1 MDIFD
6 SRQQRELQ
14 RLRQSQASNIVAID
28 PNLKGFTQRFD
39 PDVSRMSLLQ
49 AQRARLPTKAELEK
63 AAGIKT
69 IKKLKKRK
77 KKNLRGEVARNLRE
91 QRRFEKGERRD
102 KPEEEPRIVGDPIP
116 VVPGAAPP
124 AAADPNAQLRLAI
137 EGRRIAAQD
146 AQQRRLVDAL
156 MDRDDRERGERQ
168 AILDR
173 QADERQALV
182 GRSEVERQAILDREF
197 AERREA
203 SGERDRILQG
213 SERASEAAQ
222 KERVELRGAFRTIL
236 ESETDYARQE
246 RQDIREQSEAERRIV
261 RKEGREERTA
271 LRDRVDQQIIDE
283 RRKAAEERGQLFERG
298 ITALERFGDE
308 ERRERIQREDQRAAS
323 QVAERQRERQQ
334 TEASAGRSQLERET
348 ILAAAAEERE
358 SLLRLSLE
366 SQRDPVPEG
375 QTEADRNFISRQ
387 FQSGLDTI
395 DRRIGEAEARTTEQ
409 IRHHADRVAAVERQ
423 PPIIIQQPA
432 PPPQPVQQGP
442 TAAEIASSVRTQL
455 REIDTNRP
463 VSPTARRIDI
473 EEQSEEETPVS
484 SPRPIVTPQSTGQEV
499 DFGGGGGE
507 ERGEPEPEVDLSGN
521 EPVGSGELLRQGEF
535 LEVGKRILGG
545 ATSTKNI
552 AINRLYGIDSSANPF
567 VAAQVVGGGEVVSE
581 PAQVP
586 SERIAELEEEQE
598 EEEEEEG
605 TPSFGPRPVT
615 PPRSFPAAIPTS
627 DPKQKPR
634 KFAAPLARAEGVAP
648 LPPPELEGSGVFI
661 DPSNL
666 PQEGGQ
672 DLFQSG
678 QFSGDLEAAAQN
690 AIGFVGDIAGRAAG
704 GISSL
709 VNPDTPVGEQTGGA
723 LVDAE
728 GKPIFGLGQEIEP
741 TIKPLASSSP
751 RRRPQGESRSAPP
764 RVETTG
770 RGLVEE
776 EDEAEAEGVQPQSR
790 RTNFQTYEALRSDLD
805 QSYVRGRPKGGSR
818 DFVPFKITNTTDRK
832 FKGLEPGQSV
842 SIAQVEGDGK
852 LGYFPTGRV
861 DKSKLGITRIGRGE
875 LEKQIKA
882 GKLKIDRTGA
892 E

>member
-14 RLRQSQASNIVAID
+14 RLRQSQASSIVGID

-39 PDVSRMSLLQ
+39 PDVSRMSLLK
-49 AQRARLPTKAELEK
+49 AQRERLPTKAELEK

-102 KPEEEPRIVGDPIP
+102 KPEQEPRIVGDPIP
-116 VVPGAAPP
+116 AVPGAAAPA

-213 SERASEAAQ
+213 SER
-222 KERVELRGAFRTIL
+222 ERVELRGAFRTIL
-236 ESETDYARQE
+236 EGETAFARQE
-246 RQDIREQSEAERRIV
+246 RQDIRDQSEAERESV
-261 RKEGREERTA
+261 RREGREERTA

-308 ERRERIQREDQRAAS
+308 ERRERIQREDQQAAG

-358 SLLRLSLE
+358 TLLRLSLE
-366 SQRDPVPEG
+366 SQRDPIPEG

-395 DRRIGEAEARTTEQ
+395 DRRIGEAEARTAEQ
-409 IRHHADRVAAVERQ
+409 IRQHADRVAAVEKQ

-432 PPPQPVQQGP
+432 PQPQPVQQGP
-442 TAAEIASSVRTQL
+442 TAAEIASSVRSQL
-455 REIDTNRP
+455 QEIDTNRP
-463 VSPTARRIDI
+463 VSPTARRINI

-484 SPRPIVTPQSTGQEV
+484 SPRPIVTPQSTGQEI
-499 DFGGGGGE
+499 DFVGGGGE
-507 ERGEPEPEVDLSGN
+507 ERGEPEPEVDLSGD

-535 LEVGKRILGG
+535 LEVGKRLLGG
-545 ATSTKNI
+545 ATSTKNT
-552 AINRLYGIDSSANPF
+552 AINRFYGIDSSANPS
-567 VAAQVVGGGEVVSE
+567 VAAQVVGGGVVSE

-586 SERIAELEEEQE
+586 SERIPELEQ

-615 PPRSFPAAIPTS
+615 PPRSFPPAIPTG
-627 DPKQKPR
+627 DPEQKPR
-634 KFAAPLARAEGVAP
+634 EFAAPLAARPEGVAP

-709 VNPDTPVGEQTGGA
+709 VNPDTPVGEQTGGG

-751 RRRPQGESRSAPP
+751 RRRPKGESRSAPP

-770 RGLVEE
+770 TTGRGLVEE
-776 EDEAEAEGVQPQSR
+776 EDEGEAEGVQPQLR
-790 RTNFQTYEALRSDLD
+790 RTNFQTYEALREDLD

-818 DFVPFKITNTTDRK
+818 DFVPFKVTNTSDRK

-861 DKSKLGITRIGRGE
+861 DKSKVGITRIGRPE

>member
-14 RLRQSQASNIVAID
+14 RLRQSQASSIVGID

-39 PDVSRMSLLQ
+39 PDVSRMSLLK
-49 AQRARLPTKAELEK
+49 AQRERLPTKAELEK
-63 AAGIKT
+63 SAGIKT

-102 KPEEEPRIVGDPIP
+102 KPEQEPRIVGDPIP
-116 VVPGAAPP
+116 AVPGAAAP

-137 EGRRIAAQD
+137 EGRRIASQD

-168 AILDR
+168 LILDR

-182 GRSEVERQAILDREF
+182 GRSEVERRSILDREF

-213 SERASEAAQ
+213 SER
-222 KERVELRGAFRTIL
+222 ERVELRGAFRTIL

-246 RQDIREQSEAERRIV
+246 RQDIREQSEAERRVV
-261 RKEGREERTA
+261 RREGREESTA

-308 ERRERIQREDQRAAS
+308 ERRERVQREDQQAAA
-323 QVAERQRERQQ
+323 QVAERQRQRQ
-334 TEASAGRSQLERET
+334 ESESSAGRSQLERET
-348 ILAAAAEERE
+348 ILGAAAEERE

-366 SQRDPVPEG
+366 SQREPVPEG

-432 PPPQPVQQGP
+432 PQPTVQQGP
-442 TAAEIASSVRTQL
+442 TAAEIASSVRSQL
-455 REIDTNRP
+455 QEIDTNTP

-507 ERGEPEPEVDLSGN
+507 ERGEPEPEVDLSGD

-535 LEVGKRILGG
+535 LEVGKRLLGG
-545 ATSTKNI
+545 ATSTKNT
-552 AINRLYGIDSSANPF
+552 AINKFYGIDSSANPS

-586 SERIAELEEEQE
+586 SERIAELEQ
-598 EEEEEEG
+598 EEEG

-615 PPRSFPAAIPTS
+615 PPRSFPAAIPTG
-627 DPKQKPR
+627 DPEQKPR
-634 KFAAPLARAEGVAP
+634 KFAAPLAARPEGVAP

-690 AIGFVGDIAGRAAG
+690 AIGFVGDVAGRAAG

-723 LVDAE
+723 LVDAK
-728 GKPIFGLGQEIEP
+728 GKPIFGLGQEIEEP

-751 RRRPQGESRSAPP
+751 RRRPKIESRSAPP

-770 RGLVEE
+770 TTGRGLVESE
-776 EDEAEAEGVQPQSR
+776 EDGEAEGVQPQLR
-790 RTNFQTYEALRSDLD
+790 RTNYQTYEALRSDLD

-818 DFVPFKITNTTDRK
+818 DFVPFKITNTSDRK
-832 FKGLEPGQSV
+832 FKGLEPGRSV

-861 DKSKLGITRIGRGE
+861 DKSKAGITRIGRGE

-882 GKLKIDRTGA
+882 GKLKIDRSGA

>member
-14 RLRQSQASNIVAID
+14 RLRQSQASSIVGID

-39 PDVSRMSLLQ
+39 PDVSRMSLLK
-49 AQRARLPTKAELEK
+49 AQRERLPTKAELEK
-63 AAGIKT
+63 SAGIKT

-102 KPEEEPRIVGDPIP
+102 KPEQEPRIVGDPIP
-116 VVPGAAPP
+116 AVPGAAAP

-137 EGRRIAAQD
+137 EGRRIASQD

-168 AILDR
+168 LILDR

-182 GRSEVERQAILDREF
+182 GRSEVERRSILDREF

-213 SERASEAAQ
+213 SER
-222 KERVELRGAFRTIL
+222 ERVELRGAFRTIL

-246 RQDIREQSEAERRIV
+246 RQDIREQSEAERRVV
-261 RKEGREERTA
+261 RREGREESTA

-308 ERRERIQREDQRAAS
+308 ERRERVQREDQQAAA
-323 QVAERQRERQQ
+323 QVAERQRQRQ
-334 TEASAGRSQLERET
+334 ESESSAGRSQLERET
-348 ILAAAAEERE
+348 ILGAAAEERE

-366 SQRDPVPEG
+366 SQREPVPEG

-432 PPPQPVQQGP
+432 PQPTVQQGP
-442 TAAEIASSVRTQL
+442 TAAEIASSVRSQL
-455 REIDTNRP
+455 QEIDTNTP
-463 VSPTARRIDI
+463 VSPTARRINI

-507 ERGEPEPEVDLSGN
+507 ERGEPEPEVDLSGD

-535 LEVGKRILGG
+535 LEVGKRLLGG
-545 ATSTKNI
+545 ATSTKNT
-552 AINRLYGIDSSANPF
+552 AINKFYGIDSSANPS
-567 VAAQVVGGGEVVSE
+567 VAAQVVDGGEVVAE

-586 SERIAELEEEQE
+586 SERIAELEQ
-598 EEEEEEG
+598 EEEG

-615 PPRSFPAAIPTS
+615 PPRSFPAAIPTG
-627 DPKQKPR
+627 DPEQKPR
-634 KFAAPLARAEGVAP
+634 KFAAPLAARPEGVAP

-690 AIGFVGDIAGRAAG
+690 AIGFVGDVAGRAAG

-723 LVDAE
+723 LVDAK
-728 GKPIFGLGQEIEP
+728 GKPIFGLGQEIEEP

-751 RRRPQGESRSAPP
+751 RRRPKIESRSAPP

-770 RGLVEE
+770 TTGRGLVESE
-776 EDEAEAEGVQPQSR
+776 EDGEAEGVQPQLR
-790 RTNFQTYEALRSDLD
+790 RTNYQTYEALRSDLD

-818 DFVPFKITNTTDRK
+818 DFVPFKITNTSDRK
-832 FKGLEPGQSV
+832 FKGLEPGRSV

-861 DKSKLGITRIGRGE
+861 DKSKAGITRIGRGE

-882 GKLKIDRTGA
+882 GKLKIDRSGA

>member
-14 RLRQSQASNIVAID
+14 RLRQSQASSIVGID

-39 PDVSRMSLLQ
+39 PDVSRMSLLK
-49 AQRARLPTKAELEK
+49 AQRERLPTKAELEK
-63 AAGIKT
+63 SAGVKT

-102 KPEEEPRIVGDPIP
+102 KPEQEPRIVGDPIP
-116 VVPGAAPP
+116 AVPGAA
-124 AAADPNAQLRLAI
+124 AAPVADPNAQLRLAI
-137 EGRRIAAQD
+137 EGRRIASQD

-168 AILDR
+168 LILDR

-182 GRSEVERQAILDREF
+182 GRSEVERRSILDREF

-213 SERASEAAQ
+213 SER
-222 KERVELRGAFRTIL
+222 ERVELRGAFRTIL

-246 RQDIREQSEAERRIV
+246 RQDIREQSEAERRVV

-308 ERRERIQREDQRAAS
+308 ERRERVQREDQQAAA
-323 QVAERQRERQQ
+323 QVAERQRQRQ
-334 TEASAGRSQLERET
+334 ESESSAGRSQLERET
-348 ILAAAAEERE
+348 ILGAAAEERE

-366 SQRDPVPEG
+366 SQREPVPEG

-432 PPPQPVQQGP
+432 PQPTVQQGP
-442 TAAEIASSVRTQL
+442 TAAEIASSVRSQL
-455 REIDTNRP
+455 QEIDTNTP
-463 VSPTARRIDI
+463 VSPTARRINI

-484 SPRPIVTPQSTGQEV
+484 SPRPIETPQSTGQEI

-507 ERGEPEPEVDLSGN
+507 ERGEPEPEVDLSGD

-535 LEVGKRILGG
+535 LEVGKRLLGG
-545 ATSTKNI
+545 ATSTKNT
-552 AINRLYGIDSSANPF
+552 AINKFYGIDSSANPS

-586 SERIAELEEEQE
+586 SERIAELEQ
-598 EEEEEEG
+598 EEEG

-615 PPRSFPAAIPTS
+615 PPRSFPAAIPTG
-627 DPKQKPR
+627 DPEQKPR
-634 KFAAPLARAEGVAP
+634 KFAAPLAARAEGVAP

-690 AIGFVGDIAGRAAG
+690 AIGFVGDIAGKAAG

-723 LVDAE
+723 LVDAK
-728 GKPIFGLGQEIEP
+728 GKPIFGLGQEIEEPIRP

-751 RRRPQGESRSAPP
+751 RRRPQIESRAATP

-770 RGLVEE
+770 GGLVEE
-776 EDEAEAEGVQPQSR
+776 EDEADAEGVQPQSR

-818 DFVPFKITNTTDRK
+818 DFVPFKITNTSDRK
-832 FKGLEPGQSV
+832 FKGLEPGRSV

-861 DKSKLGITRIGRGE
+861 DKSKAGITRIGRGE

-882 GKLKIDRTGA
+882 GKLKIDRSGA

>member
-63 AAGIKT
+63 SAGIKT

-116 VVPGAAPP
+116 AVPGAAAP

-203 SGERDRILQG
+203 SGERDRILER
-213 SERASEAAQ
+213 SER
-222 KERVELRGAFRTIL
+222 ERVELRGAYRTIL
-236 ESETDYARQE
+236 EGETAFARQE
-246 RQDIREQSEAERRIV
+246 RQDIRDQSEAERDLV
-261 RKEGREERTA
+261 RREGREERTA

-308 ERRERIQREDQRAAS
+308 ERRERIQREDQQAAG

-358 SLLRLSLE
+358 TLLRLSLE
-366 SQRDPVPEG
+366 SQRDPIPEG

-395 DRRIGEAEARTTEQ
+395 DRRIGEAEARTAEQ
-409 IRHHADRVAAVERQ
+409 IRQHADRVAAVERQ

-432 PPPQPVQQGP
+432 PQPQPVQQGP
-442 TAAEIASSVRTQL
+442 TAAEIASSVRSQL
-455 REIDTNRP
+455 QEIETNRP

-473 EEQSEEETPVS
+473 EEQSDEETPVS
-484 SPRPIVTPQSTGQEV
+484 SPRPIVTPQSTGQEI
-499 DFGGGGGE
+499 DFGGGGGQ

-535 LEVGKRILGG
+535 LEVGKRLLGG
-545 ATSTKNI
+545 ATSTKNT
-552 AINRLYGIDSSANPF
+552 AINRFYGIDSSANPF

-586 SERIAELEEEQE
+586 SQRIPELEQ
-598 EEEEEEG
+598 EEEEEG

-615 PPRSFPAAIPTS
+615 PPRSFPPAIPTG
-627 DPKQKPR
+627 DPEQKPR
-634 KFAAPLARAEGVAP
+634 KFAAPLARPEGVAP

-709 VNPDTPVGEQTGGA
+709 VNPDTPVGEQTGGG

-728 GKPIFGLGQEIEP
+728 GNPIFGLGQEIEP

-751 RRRPQGESRSAPP
+751 RRRPKGESRSAPP

-776 EDEAEAEGVQPQSR
+776 EDEGEAEGVQPQLR

-818 DFVPFKITNTTDRK
+818 DFVPFKITNTSDRK

-861 DKSKLGITRIGRGE
+861 DKSKAGITRIGRPE

-882 GKLKIDRTGA
+882 GKLKIDRRGA

>member
-102 KPEEEPRIVGDPIP
+102 KPEQEPRIVGDPIP
-116 VVPGAAPP
+116 AVPGAAAPA

-203 SGERDRILQG
+203 SGERDRILER
-213 SERASEAAQ
+213 SER
-222 KERVELRGAFRTIL
+222 ERVELRGAFRTIL

-246 RQDIREQSEAERRIV
+246 RQDIREQSEAERRVV
-261 RKEGREERTA
+261 RREGREERTA

-308 ERRERIQREDQRAAS
+308 ERRERIQREDQQAAG

-358 SLLRLSLE
+358 SLLRLALE
-366 SQRDPVPEG
+366 SDRDPVPEG
-375 QTEADRNFISRQ
+375 QTATDRDFITRQ
-387 FQSGLDTI
+387 LQQGLETI
-395 DRRIGEAEARTTEQ
+395 DRRIGESEARTAEQ
-409 IRHHADRVAAVERQ
+409 IRQHADRVSAVERQ

-432 PPPQPVQQGP
+432 SPPQPVQRGP
-442 TAAEIASSVRTQL
+442 TAAEIASSVRSQL
-455 REIDTNRP
+455 QEIETNRP

-484 SPRPIVTPQSTGQEV
+484 SPRPIVTPQSTGQEI

-521 EPVGSGELLRQGEF
+521 DPVGSGELLRQGEF
-535 LEVGKRILGG
+535 LEVGKRLLGG

-567 VAAQVVGGGEVVSE
+567 VAAQVVGGGEVVAE

-586 SERIAELEEEQE
+586 SERIAEL
-598 EEEEEEG
+598 EEEG

-615 PPRSFPAAIPTS
+615 PPRSFPAKTAIPTG
-627 DPKQKPR
+627 DPEQKPR
-634 KFAAPLARAEGVAP
+634 EFARPEGIAP

-661 DPSNL
+661 DSSNL

-672 DLFQSG
+672 DLFQSA

-723 LVDAE
+723 LVDVE
-728 GKPIFGLGQEIEP
+728 GKPIFGLGQEIEEP

-751 RRRPQGESRSAPP
+751 PRRPKIESRAAPP

-770 RGLVEE
+770 TTGRGLVESE
-776 EDEAEAEGVQPQSR
+776 EEAEAEGVQPQLR

-818 DFVPFKITNTTDRK
+818 DFVPFKVTNTSDRK

-861 DKSKLGITRIGRGE
+861 DKSKKGITRIGRAE

>member
-14 RLRQSQASNIVAID
+14 RLRQSQASSIVGID

-39 PDVSRMSLLQ
+39 PDVSRMSLLK
-49 AQRARLPTKAELEK
+49 AQRERLPTKAELEK
-63 AAGIKT
+63 SAGIKT

-102 KPEEEPRIVGDPIP
+102 KPEQEPRIVGDPIP
-116 VVPGAAPP
+116 AVPGAAAP

-137 EGRRIAAQD
+137 EGRRIASQD

-168 AILDR
+168 LILDR

-182 GRSEVERQAILDREF
+182 GRSEVERRSILDREF

-213 SERASEAAQ
+213 SER
-222 KERVELRGAFRTIL
+222 ERVELRGAFRTIL

-246 RQDIREQSEAERRIV
+246 RQDIREQSEAERRVV
-261 RKEGREERTA
+261 RREGREESTA

-308 ERRERIQREDQRAAS
+308 ERRERVQREDQQAAA
-323 QVAERQRERQQ
+323 QVAERQRQRQ
-334 TEASAGRSQLERET
+334 ESESSAGRSQLERET
-348 ILAAAAEERE
+348 ILGAAAEERE

-366 SQRDPVPEG
+366 SQREPVPEG

-432 PPPQPVQQGP
+432 PQPTVQQGP
-442 TAAEIASSVRTQL
+442 TAAEIASSVRSQL
-455 REIDTNRP
+455 QEIDTNTP
-463 VSPTARRIDI
+463 VSPTARRINI

-507 ERGEPEPEVDLSGN
+507 ERGEPEPEVDLSGD

-535 LEVGKRILGG
+535 LEVGKRLLGG
-545 ATSTKNI
+545 ATSTKNT
-552 AINRLYGIDSSANPF
+552 AINKFYGIDSSANPS

-586 SERIAELEEEQE
+586 SERIAELEQ
-598 EEEEEEG
+598 EEEG

-615 PPRSFPAAIPTS
+615 PPRSFPAAIPTG
-627 DPKQKPR
+627 DPEQKPR
-634 KFAAPLARAEGVAP
+634 KFAAPLAARPEGVAP

-690 AIGFVGDIAGRAAG
+690 AIGFVGDVAGRAAG

-728 GKPIFGLGQEIEP
+728 GKPIFGLGQEIEEP

-751 RRRPQGESRSAPP
+751 RRRPKIESRSAPP

-770 RGLVEE
+770 TTGRGLVESE
-776 EDEAEAEGVQPQSR
+776 EDGEAEGVQPQLR
-790 RTNFQTYEALRSDLD
+790 RTNYQTYEALRSDLD

-818 DFVPFKITNTTDRK
+818 DFVPFKITNTSDRK
-832 FKGLEPGQSV
+832 FKGLEPGRSV

-861 DKSKLGITRIGRGE
+861 DKSKAGITRIGRGE

-882 GKLKIDRTGA
+882 GKLKIDRSGA

>member
-14 RLRQSQASNIVAID
+14 RLRQSQASSIVGID

-39 PDVSRMSLLQ
+39 PDVSRMSLLK
-49 AQRARLPTKAELEK
+49 AQRERLPTKAELEK
-63 AAGIKT
+63 SAGIKT

-102 KPEEEPRIVGDPIP
+102 KPEQEPRIVGDPIP
-116 VVPGAAPP
+116 AVPGAAAP

-137 EGRRIAAQD
+137 EGRRIASQD

-168 AILDR
+168 LILDR

-182 GRSEVERQAILDREF
+182 GRSEVERRSILDREF

-213 SERASEAAQ
+213 SER
-222 KERVELRGAFRTIL
+222 ERVELRGAFRTIL

-246 RQDIREQSEAERRIV
+246 RQDIREQSEAERRVV
-261 RKEGREERTA
+261 RREGREESTA

-308 ERRERIQREDQRAAS
+308 ERRERVQREDQQAAA
-323 QVAERQRERQQ
+323 QVAERQRQRQ
-334 TEASAGRSQLERET
+334 ESESSAGRSQLERET
-348 ILAAAAEERE
+348 ILGAAAEERE

-366 SQRDPVPEG
+366 SQREPVPEG

-432 PPPQPVQQGP
+432 PQPTVQQGP
-442 TAAEIASSVRTQL
+442 TAAEIASSVRSQL
-455 REIDTNRP
+455 QEIDTNTP
-463 VSPTARRIDI
+463 VSPTTRRIDI

-484 SPRPIVTPQSTGQEV
+484 SPRPIVTPQSTGQEI

-507 ERGEPEPEVDLSGN
+507 ERGEPEPEVDLSGD

-535 LEVGKRILGG
+535 LEVGKRLLGG
-545 ATSTKNI
+545 ATSTKNT
-552 AINRLYGIDSSANPF
+552 AINKFYGIDSSANPS

-586 SERIAELEEEQE
+586 SERIAELEQ
-598 EEEEEEG
+598 EEEG

-615 PPRSFPAAIPTS
+615 PPRSFPAAIPTG
-627 DPKQKPR
+627 DPEQKPR
-634 KFAAPLARAEGVAP
+634 KFAAPLAARPEGVAP
-648 LPPPELEGSGVFI
+648 LPPPE
-661 DPSNL
+661 
-666 PQEGGQ
+666 
-672 DLFQSG
+672 
-678 QFSGDLEAAAQN
+678 
-690 AIGFVGDIAGRAAG
+690 
-704 GISSL
+704 
-709 VNPDTPVGEQTGGA
+709 
-723 LVDAE
+723 
-728 GKPIFGLGQEIEP
+728 
-741 TIKPLASSSP
+741 
-751 RRRPQGESRSAPP
+751 
-764 RVETTG
+764 
-770 RGLVEE
+770 
-776 EDEAEAEGVQPQSR
+776 
-790 RTNFQTYEALRSDLD
+790 
-805 QSYVRGRPKGGSR
+805 
-818 DFVPFKITNTTDRK
+818 
-832 FKGLEPGQSV
+832 
-842 SIAQVEGDGK
+842 
-852 LGYFPTGRV
+852 
-861 DKSKLGITRIGRGE
+861 
-875 LEKQIKA
+875 
-882 GKLKIDRTGA
+882 
-892 E
+892 

>member
-14 RLRQSQASNIVAID
+14 RLRQSQASSIVGID

-39 PDVSRMSLLQ
+39 PDVSRMSLLK
-49 AQRARLPTKAELEK
+49 AQRERLPTKAELEK
-63 AAGIKT
+63 SAGVKT

-102 KPEEEPRIVGDPIP
+102 KPEQEPRIVGDPIP
-116 VVPGAAPP
+116 AVPGAAAP
-124 AAADPNAQLRLAI
+124 AADPNAQLRLAI
-137 EGRRIAAQD
+137 EGRRIASQD

-168 AILDR
+168 LILDR

-182 GRSEVERQAILDREF
+182 GRSEVERRSILDREF

-213 SERASEAAQ
+213 SER
-222 KERVELRGAFRTIL
+222 ERVELRGAFRTIL

-246 RQDIREQSEAERRIV
+246 RQDIREQSEAERRVV
-261 RKEGREERTA
+261 RREGREESTA

-308 ERRERIQREDQRAAS
+308 ERRERVQREDQQAAA
-323 QVAERQRERQQ
+323 QVAERQRQRQ
-334 TEASAGRSQLERET
+334 ESESSAGRSQLERET
-348 ILAAAAEERE
+348 ILGAAAEERE

-366 SQRDPVPEG
+366 SQREPVPEG

-432 PPPQPVQQGP
+432 QPAQPTVQQGP
-442 TAAEIASSVRTQL
+442 TAAEIASSVRSQL
-455 REIDTNRP
+455 QEIDTNTP
-463 VSPTARRIDI
+463 VSPTARRINI

-484 SPRPIVTPQSTGQEV
+484 SPRPIETPQSTGQEI

-507 ERGEPEPEVDLSGN
+507 ERGEPEPEVDLSGD

-535 LEVGKRILGG
+535 LEVGKRLLGG
-545 ATSTKNI
+545 ATSTKNT
-552 AINRLYGIDSSANPF
+552 AINKFYGIDSSANPS

-586 SERIAELEEEQE
+586 SERIAELEQ
-598 EEEEEEG
+598 EEEG

-615 PPRSFPAAIPTS
+615 PPRSFPAAIPTG
-627 DPKQKPR
+627 DPEQKPR
-634 KFAAPLARAEGVAP
+634 KFAAPLAARPEGVAP

-690 AIGFVGDIAGRAAG
+690 AIGFVGDIAGKAAG

-723 LVDAE
+723 LVDAK
-728 GKPIFGLGQEIEP
+728 GKPIFGLGQEIEEP

-751 RRRPQGESRSAPP
+751 RRRPKIESRSAPP

-770 RGLVEE
+770 TTGRGLVESE
-776 EDEAEAEGVQPQSR
+776 EDGEAEGVQPQLR
-790 RTNFQTYEALRSDLD
+790 RTNYQTYEALRSDLD

-818 DFVPFKITNTTDRK
+818 DFVPFKITNTSDRK
-832 FKGLEPGQSV
+832 FKGLEPGRSV

-861 DKSKLGITRIGRGE
+861 DKSKAGITRIGRGE

-882 GKLKIDRTGA
+882 GKLKIDRSGA

>member
-14 RLRQSQASNIVAID
+14 RLRQSQASSIVGID

-39 PDVSRMSLLQ
+39 PDVSRMSLLK
-49 AQRARLPTKAELEK
+49 AQRERLPTKAELEK
-63 AAGIKT
+63 SAGIKT

-102 KPEEEPRIVGDPIP
+102 KPEQEPRIVGDPIP
-116 VVPGAAPP
+116 AVPGAAAP

-137 EGRRIAAQD
+137 EGRRIASQD

-168 AILDR
+168 LILDR

-182 GRSEVERQAILDREF
+182 GRSEVERRSILDREF

-213 SERASEAAQ
+213 SER
-222 KERVELRGAFRTIL
+222 ERVELRGAFRTIL

-246 RQDIREQSEAERRIV
+246 RQDIREQSEAERRVV
-261 RKEGREERTA
+261 RREGREESTA

-308 ERRERIQREDQRAAS
+308 ERRERVQREDQQAAA
-323 QVAERQRERQQ
+323 QVAERQRQRQ
-334 TEASAGRSQLERET
+334 ESESSAGRSQLERET
-348 ILAAAAEERE
+348 ILGAAAEERE

-366 SQRDPVPEG
+366 SQREPVPEG

-432 PPPQPVQQGP
+432 PQPTVQQGP
-442 TAAEIASSVRTQL
+442 TAAEIASSVRSQL
-455 REIDTNRP
+455 QEIDTNTP
-463 VSPTARRIDI
+463 VSPTARRINI

-507 ERGEPEPEVDLSGN
+507 ERGEPEPEVDLSGD

-535 LEVGKRILGG
+535 LEVGKRLLGG
-545 ATSTKNI
+545 ATSTKNT
-552 AINRLYGIDSSANPF
+552 AINKFYGIDSSANPS

-586 SERIAELEEEQE
+586 SERIAELEQ
-598 EEEEEEG
+598 EEEG

-615 PPRSFPAAIPTS
+615 PPRSFPAAIPTG
-627 DPKQKPR
+627 DPEQKPR
-634 KFAAPLARAEGVAP
+634 KFAAPLAARPEGVAP

-723 LVDAE
+723 LVDAK
-728 GKPIFGLGQEIEP
+728 GKPIFGLGQEIEEP

-751 RRRPQGESRSAPP
+751 RRRPKIESRSAPP

-770 RGLVEE
+770 TTGRGLVESE
-776 EDEAEAEGVQPQSR
+776 EDGEAEGVQPQLR
-790 RTNFQTYEALRSDLD
+790 RTNYQTYEALRSDLD

-818 DFVPFKITNTTDRK
+818 DFVPFKITNTSDRK
-832 FKGLEPGQSV
+832 FKGLEPGRSV

-861 DKSKLGITRIGRGE
+861 DKSKAGITRIGRGE

-882 GKLKIDRTGA
+882 GKLKIDRSGA

>member
-14 RLRQSQASNIVAID
+14 RLRQSQASSIVGID

-39 PDVSRMSLLQ
+39 PDVSRMSLLK
-49 AQRARLPTKAELEK
+49 AQRERLPTKAELEK
-63 AAGIKT
+63 SAGVKT

-102 KPEEEPRIVGDPIP
+102 KPEQEPRIVGDPIP
-116 VVPGAAPP
+116 AVPGAA
-124 AAADPNAQLRLAI
+124 AAPVADPNAQLRLAI
-137 EGRRIAAQD
+137 EGRRIASQD

-168 AILDR
+168 LILDR

-182 GRSEVERQAILDREF
+182 GRSEVERRSILDREF

-213 SERASEAAQ
+213 SER
-222 KERVELRGAFRTIL
+222 ERVELRGAFRTIL

-246 RQDIREQSEAERRIV
+246 RQDIREQSEAERRVV
-261 RKEGREERTA
+261 RREGREESTA

-308 ERRERIQREDQRAAS
+308 ERRERVQREDQQAAA
-323 QVAERQRERQQ
+323 QVAERQRQRQ
-334 TEASAGRSQLERET
+334 ESESSAGRSQLERET
-348 ILAAAAEERE
+348 ILGAAAEERE

-366 SQRDPVPEG
+366 SQREPVPEG

-432 PPPQPVQQGP
+432 QPAQPTVQQGP
-442 TAAEIASSVRTQL
+442 TAAEIASSVRSQL
-455 REIDTNRP
+455 QEIDTNTP
-463 VSPTARRIDI
+463 VSPTARRINI

-484 SPRPIVTPQSTGQEV
+484 SPRPIETPQSTGQEI

-507 ERGEPEPEVDLSGN
+507 ERGEPEPEVDLSGD

-535 LEVGKRILGG
+535 LEVGKRLLGG
-545 ATSTKNI
+545 ATSTKNT
-552 AINRLYGIDSSANPF
+552 AINKFYGIDSSANPS

-586 SERIAELEEEQE
+586 SERIAELEQ
-598 EEEEEEG
+598 EEEG

-615 PPRSFPAAIPTS
+615 PPRSFPAAIPTG
-627 DPKQKPR
+627 DPEQKPR
-634 KFAAPLARAEGVAP
+634 KFAAPLAARPEGVAP

-723 LVDAE
+723 LVDAK
-728 GKPIFGLGQEIEP
+728 GKPIFGLGQEIEEP

-751 RRRPQGESRSAPP
+751 RRRPKIESRSAPP

-770 RGLVEE
+770 TTGRGLVESE
-776 EDEAEAEGVQPQSR
+776 EDGEAEGVQPQLR
-790 RTNFQTYEALRSDLD
+790 RTNYQTYEALRSDLD

-818 DFVPFKITNTTDRK
+818 DFVPFKITNTSDRK
-832 FKGLEPGQSV
+832 FKGLEPGRSV

-861 DKSKLGITRIGRGE
+861 DKSKAGITRIGRGE

-882 GKLKIDRTGA
+882 GKLKIDRSGA

>member
-14 RLRQSQASNIVAID
+14 RLRQSQASSIVGID

-49 AQRARLPTKAELEK
+49 AQRERLPTKAELEK
-63 AAGIKT
+63 SAGVKT

-102 KPEEEPRIVGDPIP
+102 KPEQEPRIVGDPIP
-116 VVPGAAPP
+116 AVPGAAAPA

-137 EGRRIAAQD
+137 EGRRIASQD

-168 AILDR
+168 LILDR

-182 GRSEVERQAILDREF
+182 GRSEVERRSILDREF

-203 SGERDRILQG
+203 SGERDRILER
-213 SERASEAAQ
+213 SER
-222 KERVELRGAFRTIL
+222 ERVELRGAFRTIL
-236 ESETDYARQE
+236 EGETAFARQE
-246 RQDIREQSEAERRIV
+246 RQDIRDQSEAERGLV
-261 RKEGREERTA
+261 RREGREERTA

-308 ERRERIQREDQRAAS
+308 ERRERVQREDQQAAA
-323 QVAERQRERQQ
+323 QVAERQRQRQ
-334 TEASAGRSQLERET
+334 ESESSAGRSQLERET
-348 ILAAAAEERE
+348 ILGAAAEERE

-366 SQRDPVPEG
+366 SQREPVPEG

-395 DRRIGEAEARTTEQ
+395 DRRIGEGEARTAEQ

-423 PPIIIQQPA
+423 PIIIQQSA
-432 PPPQPVQQGP
+432 QQPTVQQGP
-442 TAAEIASSVRTQL
+442 SEAEIASTVRNLL
-455 REIDTNRP
+455 REKDTNTP
-463 VSPTARRIDI
+463 VSPTTRRINI

-484 SPRPIVTPQSTGQEV
+484 SPRPIVTPQSTGQEI

-507 ERGEPEPEVDLSGN
+507 ERGEPEPEVDLSGD

-535 LEVGKRILGG
+535 LEVGKRLLGG
-545 ATSTKNI
+545 ATSTKNT
-552 AINRLYGIDSSANPF
+552 AINRFYGIDSSANPF

-586 SERIAELEEEQE
+586 SERIAELEQ
-598 EEEEEEG
+598 EEEEG

-615 PPRSFPAAIPTS
+615 PPRSFPPAIPTG
-627 DPKQKPR
+627 DPEQKPR
-634 KFAAPLARAEGVAP
+634 EFAAPLAARPEGVAP

-751 RRRPQGESRSAPP
+751 RRRPQIESRAATP

-770 RGLVEE
+770 GGLVEE
-776 EDEAEAEGVQPQSR
+776 EDEADAEGVQPQSR

-818 DFVPFKITNTTDRK
+818 DFVPFKITNISDK
-832 FKGLEPGQSV
+832 KLKGLEPGRSV

-861 DKSKLGITRIGRGE
+861 DKSKAGITRIGRGE

>member
-1 MDIFD
+1 
-6 SRQQRELQ
+6 
-14 RLRQSQASNIVAID
+14 V
-28 PNLKGFTQRFD
+28 
-39 PDVSRMSLLQ
+39 
-49 AQRARLPTKAELEK
+49 EK
-63 AAGIKT
+63 
-69 IKKLKKRK
+69 
-77 KKNLRGEVARNLRE
+77 E
-91 QRRFEKGERRD
+91 
-102 KPEEEPRIVGDPIP
+102 
-116 VVPGAAPP
+116 
-124 AAADPNAQLRLAI
+124 I
-137 EGRRIAAQD
+137 EYYKD
-146 AQQRRLVDAL
+146 
-156 MDRDDRERGERQ
+156 
-168 AILDR
+168 
-173 QADERQALV
+173 
-182 GRSEVERQAILDREF
+182 
-197 AERREA
+197 
-203 SGERDRILQG
+203 
-213 SERASEAAQ
+213 Q
-222 KERVELRGAFRTIL
+222 KEKEIELRGAFRTIL

-246 RQDIREQSEAERRIV
+246 RQDIREQSEAERRVV
-261 RKEGREERTA
+261 RREGREESTA

-308 ERRERIQREDQRAAS
+308 ERRERVQREDQQAAA
-323 QVAERQRERQQ
+323 QVAERQRQRQ
-334 TEASAGRSQLERET
+334 ESESSAGRSQLERET
-348 ILAAAAEERE
+348 ILGAAAEERE

-366 SQRDPVPEG
+366 SQREPVPEG

-432 PPPQPVQQGP
+432 PQPTVQQGP
-442 TAAEIASSVRTQL
+442 TAAEIASSVRSQL
-455 REIDTNRP
+455 QEIDTNTP

-484 SPRPIVTPQSTGQEV
+484 SPRPIVIETPLSTGQEIA
-499 DFGGGGGE
+499 FGGGGGE
-507 ERGEPEPEVDLSGN
+507 ERGEPEPEVDLSGD

-535 LEVGKRILGG
+535 LEVGKRLLGG
-545 ATSTKNI
+545 ATSTKNT
-552 AINRLYGIDSSANPF
+552 AINKFYGIDSSANPS

-586 SERIAELEEEQE
+586 SERIAELEQ
-598 EEEEEEG
+598 EEEG
-605 TPSFGPRPVT
+605 T
-615 PPRSFPAAIPTS
+615 PRSFPAAIPTG
-627 DPKQKPR
+627 DPEQKPR
-634 KFAAPLARAEGVAP
+634 KFAAPLAARAEGVAP

-728 GKPIFGLGQEIEP
+728 GKPIFGLGQEIEEP

-751 RRRPQGESRSAPP
+751 RRRPKIESRSATP
-764 RVETTG
+764 RVETTGTTG

-776 EDEAEAEGVQPQSR
+776 EDEGEAEGVQPQSR
-790 RTNFQTYEALRSDLD
+790 RTNYQTYEALRSDLD

-818 DFVPFKITNTTDRK
+818 DFVPFKITNISDK
-832 FKGLEPGQSV
+832 KLKGLEPGRSV
-842 SIAQVEGDGK
+842 SIAQVESDGK

-882 GKLKIDRTGA
+882 GKLKIDRSGA